1 VIADSSTNVTIP
13 TGLGPGDVPAGLAWP
28 RKFWLILPEST
39 SPSQNES
46 IRHARTKLIG
56 HADITVSEIRVKNIR
71 GAGGLIYPLIPAND
85 AAGLYRGIHRARTA
99 VISFCGAKVLLDIG
113 ELPTNKGCMALEKF
127 IQYKCS
133 HKLVTRP
140 EEVDGAL
147 SEALSWMMEAN
158 CEGPHDPRCLPA
170 SIFEANSDYRLEAR
184 EERRRFIYDHTPF
197 RKSRGLA
204 DARGRTWQVGPNH
217 TLDLLQVAGQTLPIG
232 FHWDVQAGNKSSK
245 IATGW
250 ETWHLPGRGY
260 INIHPDA
267 YIRGDGARKTH
278 SITTKSSA
286 PKPPK
291 TPRSWRKG
299 KGSK

>member
-1 VIADSSTNVTIP
+1 MHPSA
-13 TGLGPGDVPAGLAWP
+13 
-28 RKFWLILPEST
+28 

-46 IRHARTKLIG
+46 IRHARAKLVG
-56 HADITVSEIRVKNIR
+56 RADITVSEIKVKNIR
-71 GAGGLIYPLIPAND
+71 GAGGFLYPLIPAND

-127 IQYKCS
+127 VQYKCS
-133 HKLVTRP
+133 YKLVTRP

-147 SEALSWMMEAN
+147 SDALSWMEETN

-170 SIFEANSDYRLEAR
+170 SIFETNSDYRLEAH
-184 EERRRFIYDHTPF
+184 EERRKFIDDHTPF
-197 RKSRGLA
+197 RKSGVLT
-204 DARGRTWQVGPNH
+204 DVRGRSWQVGPNH
-217 TLDLLQVAGQTLPIG
+217 TLDLLHVAGQTLPIG

-267 YIRGDGARKTH
+267 HIRGAKARKTH
-278 SITTKSSA
+278 SITIESDVPKSRR
-286 PKPPK
+286 
-291 TPRSWRKG
+291 TPRSSRKG
-299 KGSK
+299 KGQK